1 MGCVFNEYEKIM
13 KIKPVILVGGKSRRF
28 GSDKF
33 FLTINGKLIFER
45 TYRILKD
52 VFQEEPVF
60 IGRQT
65 PIGNYEFLEDLIPNL
80 GPLGGLYTAL
90 KVFDVDF
97 VFLTACDMPFIN
109 KEVLK
114 YMRESLDY
122 GAKVCVPKLENG
134 YIEPLFAFY
143 SKKLL
148 PKIEKNIDVCDL
160 KLRSLL
166 DFDVQFFDPNKI
178 RNIDPELLTFLNI
191 NTKNDFDKICK
202 ILEDEKVQDFAV

>member
-1 MGCVFNEYEKIM
+1 
-13 KIKPVILVGGKSRRF
+13 
-28 GSDKF
+28 
-33 FLTINGKLIFER
+33 
-45 TYRILKD
+45 
-52 VFQEEPVF
+52 
-60 IGRQT
+60 
-65 PIGNYEFLEDLIPNL
+65 
-80 GPLGGLYTAL
+80 
-90 KVFDVDF
+90 
-97 VFLTACDMPFIN
+97 
-109 KEVLK
+109 
-114 YMRESLDY
+114 
-122 GAKVCVPKLENG
+122 
-134 YIEPLFAFY
+134 FAFY

>member
-1 MGCVFNEYEKIM
+1 MNT
-13 KIKPVILVGGKSRRF
+13 KPVILVGGKSRRF

-33 FLTINGKLIFER
+33 FLTINGNLIFER

-52 VFQEEPVF
+52 VFQKEPVF
-60 IGRQT
+60 VGRQA
-65 PIGNYEFLEDLIPNL
+65 PIKNYEFIEDLIPNL
-80 GPLGGLYTAL
+80 GPIGGLYTA
-90 KVFDVDF
+90 FNYFNTDF

-109 KEVLK
+109 REVLK
-114 YMRESLDY
+114 FMMENLDRNTY
-122 GAKVCVPKLENG
+122 ACVPKLENG

-148 PKIEKNIDVCDL
+148 PKIERNIEVNNL

-166 DFDVQFFDPNKI
+166 DENVQYVYSDEIKS
-178 RNIDPELLTFLNI
+178 IDPELLTFLNI

-202 ILEDEKVQDFAV
+202 ILENEKVTDFAF